1 MGNGEEIA
9 MATLRRNQMPN
20 VEMLRA
26 EARLLTTAGLILLAI
41 GFPLTMTLVA
51 LALSPDG
58 ISPIAPLTIGGAP
71 ILLGYLACHFA
82 SVRLA
87 KARDIEQ
94 V

>member
-1 MGNGEEIA
+1 MSS
-9 MATLRRNQMPN
+9 LRHNEMPSIDL
-20 VEMLRA
+20 LRA

-41 GFPLTMTLVA
+41 GFPLTMALVA

-58 ISPIAPLTIGGAP
+58 LSPLAPLTVGGTP

-87 KARDIEQ
+87 KAKNLEQ